1 MSDWPF
7 GLLREHSHGVIYA
20 DPCWHFE
27 GYNAAG
33 SGVPQRADEQHYS
46 TMTVQQLATLPV
58 GRLAANDCALFM
70 WSTSSHTPQAFW
82 LADQWGFKFASKAF
96 TWAKLNK
103 NAELNHQ
110 NLINKALGS
119 NADYWHDLVDEGVYD
134 LSLGDDR
141 HWFMGMGHSSRRNT
155 EDCWLFTKGQ
165 PKRMDKG
172 VRELIVAPVREH
184 SRKPDAAYERIERL
198 FRGPH
203 CELFARSSRAGW
215 SSWGNETDKFE

>member
-1 MSDWPF
+1 MADWPF

-82 LADQWGFKFASKAF
+82 LADQWGFRFASKAF

-103 NAELNHQ
+103 NALANFDKEPTYPHCD
-110 NLINKALGS
+110 S
-119 NADYWHDLVDEGVYD
+119 
-134 LSLGDDR
+134 

-198 FRGPH
+198 FQGPH